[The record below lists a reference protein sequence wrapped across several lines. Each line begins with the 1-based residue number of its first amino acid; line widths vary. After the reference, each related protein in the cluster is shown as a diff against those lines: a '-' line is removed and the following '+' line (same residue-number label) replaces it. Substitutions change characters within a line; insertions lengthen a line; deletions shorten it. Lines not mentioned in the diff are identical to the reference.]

1 MDELRGMLDLF
12 SYCRDEE
19 LFPESLLKEE
29 PNANDEILANLM
41 IYRYENNIS
50 ILDDQYCEQTKEYVL
65 KVKSE
70 IYSELGRQQAMAE
83 NKMAEENSEEYKAMV
98 EKERR
103 FAEEL
108 AEDRPYTQEEVMK
121 LLMCDDE

>member
-1 MDELRGMLDLF
+1 MSVFLFQELHI
-12 SYCRDEE
+12 
-19 LFPESLLKEE
+19 
-29 PNANDEILANLM
+29 ILRQFL
-41 IYRYENNIS
+41 
-50 ILDDQYCEQTKEYVL
+50 
-65 KVKSE
+65 KSE
-70 IYSELGRQQAMAE
+70 IYSELARQQAMAE